1 MKAYRADLHIHT
13 CLSPC
18 ADLDMT
24 PRAIVAQSIAAGIDI
39 IAVCDHN
46 SAENVEA
53 TMRAASEKDLL
64 VLPGMEVNSKEEVH
78 CLAIFQR
85 PADAYR
91 LQDLVH
97 RHLAGT
103 NRPELFGDQVI
114 VNEFDEVEGFSDRR
128 LIGAVD
134 LSLNEIVR
142 EVQRLD
148 GLGFAAHVD
157 RPSFSIS
164 SQLGFLPSDLKL
176 DALEFARRPDQ
187 GAPLT
192 DEGLPVVMS
201 SDAHFLKDIGRVHTS
216 FVIGCPSFDEIR
228 LALLQEAGRRVGT

>member
-1 MKAYRADLHIHT
+1 MKVYRADLHIHT

-24 PRAIVAQSIAAGIDI
+24 PRAIVAQSISAGIDI
-39 IAVCDHN
+39 IAICDHN

-53 TMRAASEKDLL
+53 TIRAAREKGLL
-64 VLPGMEVNSKEEVH
+64 VLPGMEISSKEEVH
-78 CLAIFQR
+78 FLAIFER
-85 PADAYR
+85 VEKVYT
-91 LQDLVH
+91 LQELVY

-114 VNEFDEVEGFSDRR
+114 VNEIDEVEGFNDRR

-134 LSLNEIVR
+134 LSLKEIAQ
-142 EVQRLD
+142 EVKRLD

-164 SQLGFLPSDLKL
+164 SQLGFIPSDIEL
-176 DALEFARRPDQ
+176 DALEYAREPDRR
-187 GAPLT
+187 AKLASK
-192 DEGLPVVMS
+192 ELPVVMS
-201 SDAHFLKDIGRVHTS
+201 SDAHFLKDIGRVHSS
-216 FVIGCPSFDEIR
+216 FVMGSPSFGEIR
-228 LALLQEAGRRVGT
+228 LALMGEAGRRVGT